1 VRVLLRPSGALAVVR
16 LVALPLFLL
25 AERAVDHPAA
35 RTGPFPWLL
44 AAAALYALAALA
56 AELTERRFLSAGA
69 QAGIDVVLVAALVET
84 SGGPF
89 SSLRYAF
96 FLLPVGA
103 ALLLRP
109 RTTALASLAAVAI
122 YAVIAA
128 TYPDPEDV
136 RRDAIGFEF
145 TQGLFLL
152 WMGVAATLLAA
163 ILTRRAEQVAT
174 LAAQRRRL
182 VAQTL
187 DAEDAARR
195 RLAEALHDDALQNLL
210 AARQLLGHGDAELV
224 AAGLDAGVRQIR
236 EAVFDLHPYLL
247 DHAGLRAAL
256 QAIADQVAQRGG
268 PAVTV
273 TVDPGAQGVHDQLV
287 FSLARELLANAVRH
301 AGATRIEIRAGRTAD
316 AVELEVADDGVGI
329 DPARVRAAPLRGH
342 IGLASCRERTEA
354 IGGSFAVGRG
364 PGGRGTV
371 VVVSLPAPARGPG

>member
-1 VRVLLRPSGALAVVR
+1 MRVLLRPSGALAVVR
-16 LVALPLFLL
+16 LVAMPLFLL
-25 AERAVDHPAA
+25 AEQAVDHPAA

-44 AAAALYALAALA
+44 AAATLYAVAALA
-56 AELTERRFLSAGA
+56 AELTDRRFLSAGA
-69 QAGIDVVLVAALVET
+69 LAGIDVVRVAALVET

-109 RTTALASLAAVAI
+109 GTTALASLAAVVI
-122 YAVIAA
+122 YGLIAA

-152 WMGVAATLLAA
+152 WMGVAATLLSA

-210 AARQLLGHGDAELV
+210 AARQLLDHGDADLV

-256 QAIADQVAQRGG
+256 QAMGDQVTQRGG
-268 PAVTV
+268 PVVEVA
-273 TVDPGAQGVHDQLV
+273 VDPSAEGVHDQLV
-287 FSLARELLANAVRH
+287 FSLARELLANAARH
-301 AGATRIEIRAGRTAD
+301 AEATRIRLRAARTAD
-316 AVELEVADDGVGI
+316 AVELEVSDDGIGI
-329 DPARVRAAPLRGH
+329 DPARARAAPLRGH

-354 IGGSFAVGRG
+354 IGGTLTIGRG
-364 PGGRGTV
+364 VGGTGTV
-371 VVVSLPAPARGPG
+371 VAVSLPAPARVAG

>member
-1 VRVLLRPSGALAVVR
+1 MRVLLRPSGALAVVR
-16 LVALPLFLL
+16 LVAMPLFLL
-25 AERAVDHPAA
+25 AEQAVDHPAA

-44 AAAALYALAALA
+44 AAATLYAVAALA
-56 AELTERRFLSAGA
+56 AELADRRFLSAGA
-69 QAGIDVVLVAALVET
+69 LAGIDVVLVAALVET

-109 RTTALASLAAVAI
+109 GTTALASLAAVVI
-122 YAVIAA
+122 YGLIAA

-152 WMGVAATLLAA
+152 WMGVAATLLSA

-210 AARQLLGHGDAELV
+210 AARQLLDHGDADLV

-256 QAIADQVAQRGG
+256 QAMGDQVTQRGG
-268 PAVTV
+268 PVVEVA
-273 TVDPGAQGVHDQLV
+273 VDPSAEGVHDQLV
-287 FSLARELLANAVRH
+287 FSLARELLANAARH
-301 AGATRIEIRAGRTAD
+301 AEATRIRLRAARTAD
-316 AVELEVADDGVGI
+316 AVELEVADDGIGI
-329 DPARVRAAPLRGH
+329 DPARARAAPLRGH

-354 IGGSFAVGRG
+354 IGGTLTLGRG
-364 PGGRGTV
+364 VGGTGTV
-371 VVVSLPAPARGPG
+371 VAVSLPAPARVAG

>member
-1 VRVLLRPSGALAVVR
+1 MRVLLRPSGALAVVR
-16 LVALPLFLL
+16 LVAMPLFLL
-25 AERAVDHPAA
+25 AEQAVDHPAA
-35 RTGPFPWLL
+35 RTAPFPWLL
-44 AAAALYALAALA
+44 AAATLYAVAALA
-56 AELTERRFLSAGA
+56 AELTDRRFLSAGA
-69 QAGIDVVLVAALVET
+69 LAGIDVVLVAALVET

-109 RTTALASLAAVAI
+109 GTTALASLAAVVI
-122 YAVIAA
+122 YGLIAA

-152 WMGVAATLLAA
+152 WMGVAATLLSA

-210 AARQLLGHGDAELV
+210 AARQLLDHGDADLV

-256 QAIADQVAQRGG
+256 QAMGDQVAQRGG
-268 PAVTV
+268 PVVEVA
-273 TVDPGAQGVHDQLV
+273 VDPSAEGVHDQLV
-287 FSLARELLANAVRH
+287 FSLARELLANAARH
-301 AGATRIEIRAGRTAD
+301 AEATRIRLRAARTAD
-316 AVELEVADDGVGI
+316 AVELEVGDDGVGI
-329 DPARVRAAPLRGH
+329 DPARARAAPLRGH

-354 IGGSFAVGRG
+354 IGGTLTVGRG
-364 PGGRGTV
+364 AGGTGTV
-371 VVVSLPAPARGPG
+371 VAVSLPAPARVAG